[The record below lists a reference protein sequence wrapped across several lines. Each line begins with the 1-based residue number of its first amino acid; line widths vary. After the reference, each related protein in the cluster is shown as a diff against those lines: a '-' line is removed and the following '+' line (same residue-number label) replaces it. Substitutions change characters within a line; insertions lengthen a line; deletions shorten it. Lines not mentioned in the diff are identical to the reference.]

1 MLNRVEVDIPKPG
14 TPDSDDIINK
24 GGELGGWFAD
34 RPEAFWTLVIVAV
47 LAWIV
52 LSLLQRPFVRGLAVG
67 AVILLIISL
76 AFFN

>member
-1 MLNRVEVDIPKPG
+1 MRRVDVEIPKPEA
-14 TPDSDDIINK
+14 PDSGDIINK
-24 GGELGGWFAD
+24 GGEIGGWFAD
-34 RPEAFWTLVIVAV
+34 RPEAFWTLVIIAV

-67 AVILLIISL
+67 AVILLIIAL